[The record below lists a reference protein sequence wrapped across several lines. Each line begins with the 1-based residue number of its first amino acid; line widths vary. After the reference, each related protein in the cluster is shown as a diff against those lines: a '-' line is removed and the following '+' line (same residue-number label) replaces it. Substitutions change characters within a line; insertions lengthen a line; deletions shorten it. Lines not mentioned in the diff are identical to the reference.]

1 MTREEIVE
9 ELAESIYQYSSCLDE
24 MKPNTDYLLQAIDAE
39 VRIAVDKKIDSRR
52 IKLWKNTTKK

>member
-24 MKPNTDYLLQAIDAE
+24 MKPNTDYLLQTIDAD

-52 IKLWKNTTKK
+52 IK